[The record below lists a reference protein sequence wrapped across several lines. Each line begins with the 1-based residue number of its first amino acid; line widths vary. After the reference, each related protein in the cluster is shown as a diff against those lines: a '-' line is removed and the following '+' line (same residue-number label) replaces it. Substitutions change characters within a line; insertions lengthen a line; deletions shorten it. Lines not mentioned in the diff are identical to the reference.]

1 MDAVI
6 LIGVP
11 GAGKSTFY
19 EQRFA
24 STHVRLNL
32 DELKSRAAEI
42 RLLHEC
48 IERRRPFVV
57 DDTNVRKVDRAPFV
71 AAAREAGYRVIA
83 YFFQLSM
90 RAAIKRNSLRSGKQ
104 VIPVPALIRSWKRVE
119 PPALEEGF
127 DEIRML
133 EVQADGS
140 AVESLPA
147 SEP

>member
-19 EQRFA
+19 QQRFA

-32 DELKSRAAEI
+32 DELKSRAAEL
-42 RLLHEC
+42 RLLREH
-48 IERRRPFVV
+48 IEQRRPFVV

-71 AAAREAGYRVIA
+71 AAAREAGYRVTA

-104 VIPVPALIRSWKRVE
+104 VVPVPALIRSWKRVE

-127 DEIRML
+127 DEILIL
-133 EVQADGS
+133 EIQSDGS
-140 AVESLPA
+140 AIESVVG
-147 SEP
+147 E